1 MVARFDLAADVT
13 LAELR
18 VELMYPRDADA
29 ERFFRESA
37 YG

>member
-1 MVARFDLAADVT
+1 MVARFDVAADVT
-13 LAELR
+13 PAELR
-18 VELMYPRDADA
+18 VELMYPRDAEA